1 MTKEI
6 IMKFSD
12 GYCLV
17 LNDKGET
24 NLRENDIT
32 ELNIV
37 LPPRTCEMF
46 DKIGDMYKELKEL
59 KKTNDEKNKLLAE
72 LGCPT
77 LACAKRLSSTLK
89 EQIEKLKGENKALK
103 EESRELRNFKK
114 YLEFQEKLKDYR
126 DCIKYSTD
134 ISQRL
139 GFDEL
144 MLLLAEC
151 IGDKQVQEEVDK
163 YVDDYYKSVKQ
174 EDKEFKELNKTIE
187 GLVKWYNKNT
197 TQEQ

>member
-1 MTKEI
+1 MAKEI

-24 NLRENDIT
+24 NLRENDVT
-32 ELNIV
+32 ELSIV
-37 LPPRTCEMF
+37 LPPRTCEMLN
-46 DKIGDMYKELKEL
+46 KIGEMYKELKEL
-59 KKTNDEKNKLLAE
+59 KEEK
-72 LGCPT
+72 
-77 LACAKRLSSTLK
+77 
-89 EQIEKLKGENKALK
+89 
-103 EESRELRNFKK
+103 KK
-114 YLEFQEKLKDYR
+114 FQEKLKDYR

-134 ISQRL
+134 ISKKL

-151 IGDKQVQEEVDK
+151 IGDKQVQEETNK

-174 EDKEFKELNKTIE
+174 EDKEFKELHKVIE
-187 GLVKWYNKNT
+187 GLVKWYNRNT

>member
-1 MTKEI
+1 MTEEI

-12 GYCLV
+12 GFCLV

-32 ELNIV
+32 ELNMV
-37 LPPRTCEMF
+37 LPPRTCEML

-59 KKTNDEKNKLLAE
+59 KKVNDEKNEILAE

-77 LACAKRLSSTLK
+77 FVCAKRLSFSLK
-89 EQIEKLKGENKALK
+89 ERIKKLEKENKILRK
-103 EESRELRNFKK
+103 ESKEFKNFRK
-114 YLEFQEKLKDYR
+114 YLEFQEKLEDYR

-144 MLLLAEC
+144 ALLLAEC
-151 IGDKQVQEEVDK
+151 IGDKQIQEETDK
-163 YVDDYYKSVKQ
+163 YVDDFYKGVKQ
-174 EDKEFKELNKTIE
+174 EDKEFKELHKAIE
-187 GLVKWYNKNT
+187 GLVKWYNRNT
-197 TQEQ
+197 AQEQ